1 MKNYIDQ
8 NSKNVGFGLVHGSKT
23 LNAFTV
29 TPADNMLRIEII
41 PVSSAG
47 SAIAP
52 RNINIDENTHQVA
65 AAVTDDGNEL
75 ITPLTVTDIVGLPC
89 LRVDVI

>member
-8 NSKNVGFGLVHGSKT
+8 NTKNVGFGLVHGSDVSNT
-23 LNAFTV
+23 FTAV
-29 TPADNMLRIEII
+29 PADNMLRIEII
-41 PVSSAG
+41 PVASAG
-47 SAIAP
+47 SAIAT

-65 AAVTDDGNEL
+65 AAVTDDGNEF